1 MPGPSPSPGQ
11 SQAPCVTQ
19 QSNHV
24 VVASNGRTYVL
35 RAPSAGERPAWDAS
49 RIFVRFRSSAYRP
62 DVAARL
68 NSLHAVPDGVADR
81 AGFQVFDVP
90 AGQDLDLTV
99 ASLQSMHS
107 VIKAGK
113 LALRYLQTTPND
125 PIYTGNN
132 YQQWDLNQIN
142 MPGAWSLSIGD
153 AAVTIAVVDTGYDI
167 ASPEFPTITKV
178 DNSAVFVTGAPGSAN
193 AQDNDGHGSNVSG
206 IAAADTNNGLGVAG
220 VGWNVHLLEARVFG
234 HPTPACLM
242 PSANEV
248 DVASGI
254 NWAVANNAKVINLS
268 LGSPTN
274 NPGGPEQLAVAN
286 AIANNVI
293 VVAASGN
300 DGKNTIDFPAA
311 DPGVISV
318 GASALADLAPNQL
331 AGAIEYVA
339 SYSNFGA
346 GLAVV
351 APGGDPNQ
359 FQQNCQPPAAGCPD
373 YLQWIENLYS
383 ATAPGGSGE
392 PTFALFA
399 GTSQAT
405 PHVSGLVA
413 LMVSKAIA
421 DGKPALTPALAR
433 QLLVLHAA
441 NIGDPHEGH
450 GRVDAQATL
459 ADPQL

>member
-1 MPGPSPSPGQ
+1 MANVLYPADNFFTCMRELRMSVGRQAISGIALLAAAAAMFIAACSGGGGGAMPGPSPSPGQ

-167 ASPEFPTITKV
+167 ASPEF
-178 DNSAVFVTGAPGSAN
+178 
-193 AQDNDGHGSNVSG
+193 
-206 IAAADTNNGLGVAG
+206 
-220 VGWNVHLLEARVFG
+220 
-234 HPTPACLM
+234 
-242 PSANEV
+242 
-248 DVASGI
+248 
-254 NWAVANNAKVINLS
+254 
-268 LGSPTN
+268 
-274 NPGGPEQLAVAN
+274 
-286 AIANNVI
+286 
-293 VVAASGN
+293 
-300 DGKNTIDFPAA
+300 
-311 DPGVISV
+311 
-318 GASALADLAPNQL
+318 
-331 AGAIEYVA
+331 
-339 SYSNFGA
+339 
-346 GLAVV
+346 
-351 APGGDPNQ
+351 
-359 FQQNCQPPAAGCPD
+359 
-373 YLQWIENLYS
+373 
-383 ATAPGGSGE
+383 
-392 PTFALFA
+392 
-399 GTSQAT
+399 
-405 PHVSGLVA
+405 
-413 LMVSKAIA
+413 
-421 DGKPALTPALAR
+421 
-433 QLLVLHAA
+433 
-441 NIGDPHEGH
+441 
-450 GRVDAQATL
+450 
-459 ADPQL
+459 